1 MSGSEKPIR
10 AIRQL
15 SLQPPA
21 RRRQQIRR
29 QRSAEDDKSLQICA
43 SPFARGKRGTSGKP
57 GSERPKVR
65 VAWKENRQKNDEELG
80 QVEVVAR
87 QIPGR
92 SKSTTRR
99 SKDFDGIDKPTIL
112 YSRLELAERLR
123 LAWKHREKNKANI
136 NIFLARET
144 VDERCDSE
152 MSNHTTTTVP
162 SSPVGESNEAK
173 IEIPLNDYKMLDEK
187 EEKEEEKLIINKL
200 TRLLSENDDTITSRK
215 SDRESSLL
223 SLQSSSETK
232 QVLEESKV
240 SINMKNKEREKERLN
255 EETSRDSNIDD
266 TNTKKKSSASIDCS
280 HYRVAST
287 TLPSIKIEN
296 STLAVTKVSKED
308 FSSARQ
314 KRASFHSGTNRA
326 FLDPIRSSTE
336 FRWNSMSDKNVPQ
349 KSSIDDRT
357 ATEKDTSARA
367 IVQSKE
373 NVTNKRGA
381 SEENPIE
388 LRCDLASEKSVTQK
402 ITANSKLIRVTEKNA
417 RVKATIESR
426 DASVDDKTMTIQRTN
441 EADRFNLIK
450 KTPSTST
457 VTEDKDSSTIDKA
470 TFSRNSS
477 EVRCS
482 SVNERNP
489 PSRKTMENQK
499 IDRKSR
505 RTSSAPPQRR
515 FESTSANNRVQ
526 VNIVIDSS
534 GKNKNQS
541 KQDVECKD
549 NAMEKIDMT
558 LTKISSNRAVRSA
571 PSKRRSRSAKR
582 RFWGGSNSKHE
593 EDGKSRNKSAGRV
606 RNSID
611 SRTMDIV
618 TMVSLVSSADSDS
631 DTENSPRDDKL
642 IDELRSKLPT
652 TSIIKTSINSALT
665 STGKPIKSVSF
676 QNSFDEDALPK
687 EQQLSSREEKK
698 TTQPRL
704 AIVNQRGNGT
714 TSSSEETMSWR
725 TDVTGGLALPILAL
739 IHDVEEPL
747 DVPLTDREKRCLAV
761 PIGDLHDKKRK
772 LLKTRSTPS
781 RSGMERQTTSVKIK
795 MHESP
800 RLIPQKMEIPARQ
813 IKTSIN
819 NSTANVKS
827 ALALP
832 PKETLQHV
840 QSMPIEPHFQTNKEK
855 ECWHLYKKMCDKGV
869 CVSFDTVLRGML
881 TPTEYRLRQKK
892 VSQNL

>member
-819 NSTANVKS
+819 NSTANLQVKS

-869 CVSFDTVLRGML
+869 CVSFDTVLRFEWACL
-881 TPTEYRLRQKK
+881 HQR
-892 VSQNL
+892 NID

>member
-65 VAWKENRQKNDEELG
+65 VAWKENRQKNDEKLE

-388 LRCDLASEKSVTQK
+388 LRCDLASEKSVTQR

-652 TSIIKTSINSALT
+652 TSIIKTSINSALS

-819 NSTANVKS
+819 NSTANLQVKS
-827 ALALP
+827 ALAPP

-869 CVSFDTVLRGML
+869 CVSFDTVLRFEWACL
-881 TPTEYRLRQKK
+881 HQR
-892 VSQNL
+892 NID

>member
-65 VAWKENRQKNDEELG
+65 VAWKENRQKNDEKLE

-388 LRCDLASEKSVTQK
+388 LRCDLASEKSVTQR

-652 TSIIKTSINSALT
+652 TSIIKTSINSALS

-827 ALALP
+827 ALAPP